1 VPLAGTGLPS
11 RWLTLAN
18 AVFTIEAESHLSAV
32 ETDALWA
39 MFTTTFEPL
48 RQRAAARHLLTRHE
62 FEAELCANGVIK
74 LVARDQHGDP
84 VALATLSTT
93 ISSFDWINPDFY
105 AHRFG
110 ATPVFYVGLVAIDPA
125 HQHDGL
131 LSPLIDAMLERV
143 HAGGGV
149 LAFDLCAF
157 NDTQIH
163 LSEKALARA
172 RILAPARGQ
181 VLDTQTYYC
190 VSFDDRVET
199 GS

>member
-1 VPLAGTGLPS
+1 MGPPS
-11 RWLTLAN
+11 KPLTLAN
-18 AVFTIEAESHLSAV
+18 TLFAIEAESQLSAV
-32 ETDALWA
+32 DTDALWA
-39 MFTTTFEPL
+39 LFATTFEPL
-48 RQRAAARHLLTRHE
+48 RRRAAARHLLTRHE
-62 FEAELCANGVIK
+62 FDAELCAGGVIK
-74 LVARDQHGDP
+74 LVARDHHGEP

-93 ISSFDWINPDFY
+93 ISSFDWINPEFY
-105 AHRFG
+105 EHRFG

-125 HQHDGL
+125 HQGDGL

-157 NDTQIH
+157 NDTQIQ

-172 RILAPARGQ
+172 RILAPARAQ
-181 VLDTQTYYC
+181 ILDTQTYYC
-190 VSFDDRVET
+190 VSFDNGAEA